1 MRSRARAPRL
11 PAAWVGRLLLAA
23 PALLAVAL
31 YARSLG
37 CGFLADDF
45 LYLHWA
51 RIGVATLLRRVTVD
65 SQPQMIRPLP
75 AAGWL
80 LGGLPGGA
88 ALLHGIAVALH
99 AAAGLLVAAI
109 VRRQAAGGRLPA
121 AARESWRR
129 GATCGCLFVAFP
141 LFAEPVMWLSAGP
154 DLWAC
159 ALALAAVWVVRRGED
174 RAGAAA
180 AAGGLFALALL
191 AKESAIGLPL
201 VVALLW
207 PWREVRRCVAVMAG
221 VAGGYLAVRLAIF
234 AGPGGYLGAGGR
246 SLLWSLAPRELVWNL
261 ALRLPFRILVPWKR
275 ASALAFAEPAAALVS
290 AVLLAPLLWWR
301 LAPAPAV
308 RPADAGAARPGLRR
322 LAAALCPA
330 LAVAAALAPAVP
342 FLHLEVDQENS
353 RLLYFPVAVLALA
366 CGLRARPDSPWVRRA
381 AIALACYWSLATLWN
396 GRAWA
401 EASWEVDHTLA
412 AMARIA
418 PGAPAGATI
427 FVAGHDTWRGAFTW
441 RNGIADAAA
450 WKGLRP
456 DLHWFLGTVAGV
468 DRPEEALGTSLFEIG
483 IDAAG
488 RAVDWTPC
496 ARELLAPPV
505 RLLARWPLSGGD
517 ADGSG
522 KAAAQADGHD
532 PVTPV
537 LALPGLMAAIEVRLE
552 LGSAR
557 PPAAVPGRL
566 FWLPNARA
574 RYDTSESAPF
584 FLGPRAGHEI
594 VLRVP
599 PWLAPRSE
607 PLAQAAF
614 WLHLPPEDLA
624 YVRAI
629 TVAAVPQACIAPP
642 PLVLVPLQ

>member
-1 MRSRARAPRL
+1 VRSGARARAPR
-11 PAAWVGRLLLAA
+11 PRAAWAGGLLLAV

-51 RIGVATLLRRVTVD
+51 QMGLGALLRRVTVD

-75 AAGWL
+75 AVGWL

-88 ALLHGIAVALH
+88 VWLHGLAVCVH

-109 VRRQAAGGRLPA
+109 VRHEAAGGTLPA
-121 AARESWRR
+121 AERESRRR
-129 GATCGCLFVAFP
+129 GAVCACLFVAFP
-141 LFAEPVMWLSAGP
+141 LFTEPVIWLSAGP

-159 ALALAAVWVVRRGED
+159 ALALAAVWVARRGED
-174 RAGAAA
+174 RAGPAA
-180 AAGGLFALALL
+180 AAGALFALALL

-221 VAGGYLAVRLAIF
+221 IAGGYLVVRLAIF
-234 AGPGGYLGAGGR
+234 AGPGGYLGPGGR
-246 SLLWSLAPRELVWNL
+246 SLLWSLAPREVVWNL
-261 ALRLPFRILVPWKR
+261 ALRLPFRVMVPWKR
-275 ASALAFAEPAAALVS
+275 ASALALAEPVAALVS

-301 LAPAPAV
+301 LAPAEAG
-308 RPADAGAARPGLRR
+308 RPAGAGALR
-322 LAAALCPA
+322 PA

-353 RLLYFPVAVLALA
+353 RLLYFPVAVVALA
-366 CGLRARPDSPWVRRA
+366 FGLRARPASPWVRRS
-381 AIALACYWSLATLWN
+381 AIALACYWSMATLWN

-401 EASWEVDHTLA
+401 EASWEVEHTLE

-427 FVAGHDTWRGAFTW
+427 FVAGHDTWRGAFAW

-456 DLHWFLGTVAGV
+456 DLRWFLGTVAGV
-468 DRPEEALGTSLFEIG
+468 DRPEETLGTSLFEIG

-488 RAVDWTPC
+488 KAVDWTPC
-496 ARELLAPPV
+496 ARQLLAPPGG
-505 RLLARWPLSGGD
+505 LLARWPLFGGD

-522 KAAAQADGHD
+522 KAAVQAGGHD

-537 LALPGLMAAIEVRLE
+537 LVLPGPMAAIEVRLE
-552 LGSAR
+552 LGSER
-557 PPAAVPGRL
+557 PPAPVPGRL
-566 FWLPNARA
+566 FWLPNSRA
-574 RYDTSESAPF
+574 RFNTSESAPF
-584 FLGPRAGHEI
+584 FLGPRAGREI

-599 PWLAPRSE
+599 PWLAPRPR
-607 PLAQAAF
+607 PLAQAGF

-629 TVAAVPQACIAPP
+629 SIAAASKVCVAPP
-642 PLVLVPLQ
+642 PLVPLAESAPEPVG